1 VNGPPDS
8 HDSITQRFPTVHLR
22 EGLEGLRVGGTEGL
36 RRSEGIDKRGGSPL
50 VSQIFFIQSS
60 ILHPVKYSSRV
71 KYSSSSQVF
80 SIQARFFTREIFF
93 TRQIFFIQS
102 SILHTS
108 NILIQL

>member
-1 VNGPPDS
+1 
-8 HDSITQRFPTVHLR
+8 
-22 EGLEGLRVGGTEGL
+22 LEGLRVGGTEGL

-60 ILHPVKYSSRV
+60 ILHPVKYSS
-71 KYSSSSQVF
+71 SSQV
-80 SIQARFFTREIFF
+80 FF